1 MISRVLTENTLNS
14 PAYFLNQL
22 TFVTSQTSSVS
33 WSLPA
38 CFALAEALAATA
50 DSDQLLRYVVQEK
63 NSSNDKIFK
72 PQVKV
77 GVVLRNCRTWTWIL
91 EVAMNSV

>member
-50 DSDQLLRYVVQEK
+50 TADSDQRLRYVVQEK
-63 NSSNDKIFK
+63 TRQMTRS
-72 PQVKV
+72 
-77 GVVLRNCRTWTWIL
+77 
-91 EVAMNSV
+91 